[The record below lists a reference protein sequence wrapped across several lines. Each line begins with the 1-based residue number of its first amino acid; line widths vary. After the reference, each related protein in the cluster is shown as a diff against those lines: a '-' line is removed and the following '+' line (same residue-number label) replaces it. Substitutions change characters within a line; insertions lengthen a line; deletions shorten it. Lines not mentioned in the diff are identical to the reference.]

1 MLEITVEPIT
11 MFNQE
16 TQEFVAVGPKKPVK
30 LHLEHSLISLSKWE
44 EQTRRKFF
52 SKEECPQTK
61 EDYLF
66 YIKCMSLDG
75 PIKDD
80 ILTAI
85 TNSQLIEII
94 NYIQSDRSAT
104 TIKNNRS
111 TKHSSEI
118 LTSELLYYYLA
129 VFHLPFSAEKWHL
142 SRLLKLIAIA
152 NAKENPG
159 KKIPKKQILMDNSKL
174 NKARRAALH
183 SNG

>member
-104 TIKNNRS
+104 TIEVQNIRPRS
-111 TKHSSEI
+111 LRRNFFIII
-118 LTSELLYYYLA
+118 LLFFTFL
-129 VFHLPFSAEKWHL
+129 F
-142 SRLLKLIAIA
+142 LLK
-152 NAKENPG
+152 
-159 KKIPKKQILMDNSKL
+159 
-174 NKARRAALH
+174 
-183 SNG
+183 NGIYHGY